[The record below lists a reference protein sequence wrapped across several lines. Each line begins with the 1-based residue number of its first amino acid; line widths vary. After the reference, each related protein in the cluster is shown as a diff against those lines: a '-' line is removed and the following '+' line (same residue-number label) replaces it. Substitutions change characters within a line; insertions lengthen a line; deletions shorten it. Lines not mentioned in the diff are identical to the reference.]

1 MNGKTPAVLVH
12 DLKTLFGAGAVGGL
26 TDGELLARFT
36 SRRDAGAE
44 AAFAELVERHGP
56 MVMGVCRR
64 ILNDPHD
71 ADDAFQAAFL
81 VLARRA
87 ATVRVA
93 DSLAPWLYGVSRRV
107 AVRARD
113 AAARRKSRERPGVE
127 SAPAP
132 EPAPDRSELLALL
145 DEEIARLPQRYRA
158 AVVLCDLGGASRE
171 EAARRLG
178 CAVGTVGS
186 RLSRGRQRLRDR
198 LTRRGLAVAA
208 APLAAW
214 LPADAASAAVPLSL
228 LDSTVQAASQ
238 LSAGQA
244 AMVAANV
251 SALMNGVLKA
261 MLWTKLK
268 FAAALALP
276 AALALIAVAY
286 GTASEP
292 SPPTIQGA
300 APAKPEAEADPTPAQ
315 VLARTFKTYA
325 EAKSYEDEGEVVQ
338 VFIEQVLIQPTG
350 KWTVKRPFS
359 TRFVRPKL
367 YRYEYSER
375 KGDGEDERT
384 RYVIWSDAAPERSKH
399 WWTIQPDIKE
409 DSLEMSIGAAAGVSG
424 GSSLTI
430 PALLMPDAIKGN
442 ILAALKDLKPAV
454 EEEVDGVACVKIEG
468 NFAGIYQQTIWID
481 KETALVRK
489 LYHVFKIPNATVQ
502 QTTTYKPRINVDIA
516 PKEFEF
522 TPPKT

>member
-1 MNGKTPAVLVH
+1 MVH
-12 DLKTLFGAGAVGGL
+12 DLTTLFSAGAVGGL
-26 TDGELLARFT
+26 TDGDLLARFA

-71 ADDAFQAAFL
+71 ADDAFQATFL
-81 VLARRA
+81 VLVRCAS
-87 ATVRVA
+87 TVRVA
-93 DSLAPWLYGVSRRV
+93 DSLAPWLYGVSRRI
-107 AVRARD
+107 AVRARN
-113 AAARRKSRERPGVE
+113 AADRRKSRERPGVE
-127 SAPAP
+127 SAPARA
-132 EPAPDRSELLALL
+132 PAPDRSELLAVL
-145 DEEIARLPQRYRA
+145 DEEIAKLPGRYRA

-186 RLSRGRQRLRDR
+186 RLSRGRERLRDR
-198 LTRRGLAVAA
+198 LTRRGLAVSAG
-208 APLAAW
+208 PLAAW
-214 LPADAASAAVPLSL
+214 LPADSASAAVSRILI
-228 LDSTVQAASQ
+228 DSTVRAGSQ
-238 LSAGQA
+238 LWTGQA
-244 AMVAANV
+244 ALIAANIA
-251 SALMNGVLKA
+251 SLMNGVLKG

-268 FAAALALP
+268 FAAVLALP
-276 AALALIAVAY
+276 AALGLIAVAY
-286 GTASEP
+286 GAASEP
-292 SPPTIQGA
+292 SPPAIQGA
-300 APAKPEAEADPTPAQ
+300 APAKPKPNPEADPTPAQ
-315 VLARTFKTYA
+315 VLAKTFKTYA

-338 VFIEQVLIQPTG
+338 VFIEQILIQPTG

-367 YRYEYSER
+367 YRYEFSER

-384 RYVIWSDAAPERSKH
+384 RYVIWSDAAPGRSKH
-399 WWTIQPDIKE
+399 WWTIQPEIKV
-409 DSLEMSIGAAAGVSG
+409 DSLETSIGGAAGVSG

-442 ILAALKDLKPAV
+442 ILAMLKDLKPAV
-454 EEEVDGVACVKIEG
+454 EEVVDGVACVKIEG

-481 KETALVRK
+481 KKTALVRK
-489 LYHVFKIPNATVQ
+489 LYHTFKIPNATVQ

-522 TPPKT
+522 TPPKP